1 MVKIVCLDSQEEA
14 CSSPALICHCR
25 SSMPS
30 DIFAALA
37 LISLIVFNN
46 WKITSIG
53 APSAES
59 RSFFSVLVPSY
70 FRNWHR
76 LRATCHDPRS

>member
-30 DIFAALA
+30 DICAALA
-37 LISLIVFNN
+37 LISLIVFQQRENQLAHAQGN
-46 WKITSIG
+46 LG
-53 APSAES
+53 P
-59 RSFFSVLVPSY
+59 FSV
-70 FRNWHR
+70 F
-76 LRATCHDPRS
+76 